1 MAFSID
7 NSISGTTGYFRGINF
22 NGGAAYSRPY
32 SFSCQFYP
40 IGVSGSGK
48 IITSLFTTGSA
59 SQRLSF
65 AVDANDK
72 LTFTERH
79 TGTTTT
85 TSTASVNFNAWNSA
99 QFTIS
104 STQPPARRLYLNGNT
119 PVTNDASNYLVN
131 NPTNWVLGAS
141 WVSSAISPTYVGY
154 IQDFAVWN
162 VVLTDDEC
170 YALSKGISPR
180 LIRTS
185 DLTIHV
191 PGIRNITEAM
201 GAPDISNSATGITYF
216 GISIVDS
223 QRRYG

>member
-1 MAFSID
+1 MAFSMD
-7 NSISGTTGYFRGINF
+7 NDTTTGYVRGINF
-22 NGGAAYSRPY
+22 NKGVAYNRPY

-40 IGVSGSGK
+40 IGVSGSGR
-48 IITSLFTTGSA
+48 IITSLFTTASGSH
-59 SQRLSF
+59 RLSF
-65 AVDANDK
+65 AVNASDK
-72 LTFTERH
+72 LIFTERH
-79 TGTTTT
+79 TGITTT

-104 STQPPARRLYLNGNT
+104 SGQPPARRLYLNGNT
-119 PVTNDASNYLVN
+119 PVTNDASTYLVN
-131 NPTNWVLGAS
+131 SPNNWILGAS
-141 WVSSAISPTYVGY
+141 WVSYAISPTYNGY

-162 VVLTDDEC
+162 AVLTDDEC

-180 LIRTS
+180 LVRTS

-201 GAPDISNSATGITYF
+201 GAPDISNDATGITYI
-216 GISIVDS
+216 GTSIVNN